1 MAFVLVPHLDPT
13 HESQMVSLLSKVSLL
28 PVVEAKQ
35 GMVVEA
41 NHVYV
46 VPSHYFLTID
56 ACVADSL
63 GCFVLR

>member
-1 MAFVLVPHLDPT
+1 
-13 HESQMVSLLSKVSLL
+13 MVSLLSKVSLL